1 MFLKPYITESA
12 KALLPLYMVTA
23 GTEFEQSA
31 VRRPQG
37 APFHHIFFVEQ
48 GAGHFDTTA
57 GSMTVGAGQALFIK
71 KNSPI
76 YYQRTGDRFRTGWV
90 TFDGSAVEGLLAYF
104 HAPDVEVLE
113 CGELFPLLRECVRA
127 AERGADAA
135 TLSRLAY
142 ELVVSFFEL
151 RDRVGRHSA
160 LVLAQDFIKEH
171 FVRDLSVEEIAAGA
185 GISASL
191 LYRLFRAEGMTPVEY
206 LRRVRI
212 ERAKRYLLEEPSM
225 LVSEVAAR
233 CGFAESAY
241 FCKVFRDAEGLT
253 PKAYRIAFLGA

>member
-1 MFLKPYITESA
+1 MYLKPFIEERA
-12 KALLPLYMVTA
+12 RALLPLHLVTV
-23 GTEFEQSA
+23 GSDFDQKP
-31 VRRPQG
+31 VKRPQG
-37 APFHHIFFVEQ
+37 APFHHIFFIEQ
-48 GAGHFDTTA
+48 GSGRFDTA
-57 GSMTVGAGQALFIK
+57 DGSVSVGAGKAVFIK
-71 KNSPI
+71 KLSPVG
-76 YYQRTGDRFRTGWV
+76 YRGEGDLFKTGWV
-90 TFDGSAVEGLLAYF
+90 TFEGPAVDALLEYFNAADLEILDG
-104 HAPDVEVLE
+104 
-113 CGELFPLLRECVRA
+113 GELLPLLRECVRA

-135 TLSRLAY
+135 TLSRLTY
-142 ELVVSFFEL
+142 GLVVSFFEL

-191 LYRLFRAEGMTPVEY
+191 LYRLFRAEGLTPVEY

-225 LVSEVAAR
+225 LVSEVAAH